1 LLIFLVMKSK
11 LQAFVA
17 LLISSLFIGIASGMD
32 LSEVIDSIES
42 GMGGTLG
49 FIAVVVGLGAM
60 FGELLRASGG
70 AERLAS
76 TLIDKFG
83 EKKAQWAL
91 GLTGFII
98 SIPIY
103 YFNSCIFRCCF
114 SKNFKFKLA
123 TCAFVNFAVIEN
135 TFLYAV
141 VSNFISLLNASL
153 AVRYPNI
160 LRGRLFIHCWIFL
173 IV

>member
-1 LLIFLVMKSK
+1 GMSSGTMLIFITILGIALLLFLVMKSK

-123 TCAFVNFAVIEN
+123 TCAFVN
-135 TFLYAV
+135 
-141 VSNFISLLNASL
+141 
-153 AVRYPNI
+153 
-160 LRGRLFIHCWIFL
+160 
-173 IV
+173 

>member
-1 LLIFLVMKSK
+1 MSSGTMLIFITILGIALLLFLVMKSK

-49 FIAVVVGLGAM
+49 FIVVVVGLGAM
-60 FGELLRASGG
+60 FGVLLRASGG

-76 TLIDKFG
+76 TLIHKFCV
-83 EKKAQWAL
+83 KKAQWAL

-114 SKNFKFKLA
+114 SYFNAYYFYFDEKNEEIIAL
-123 TCAFVNFAVIEN
+123 
-135 TFLYAV
+135 LRH
-141 VSNFISLLNASL
+141 FIIS
-153 AVRYPNI
+153 
-160 LRGRLFIHCWIFL
+160 
-173 IV
+173 